1 MERNNELKEIFIK
14 NCMWYYFSDIM
25 RVGDFAFDNILSDE
39 KSHKNTHK
47 NIYIYDISYNFLWV
61 QNHCVLEMFFWEY
74 SLIINKHNQKLINM
88 FKTQM
93 LKFI

>member
-1 MERNNELKEIFIK
+1 MAVPFRNTDAKELLLII
-14 NCMWYYFSDIM
+14 
-25 RVGDFAFDNILSDE
+25 
-39 KSHKNTHK
+39 
-47 NIYIYDISYNFLWV
+47 
-61 QNHCVLEMFFWEY
+61 FWEY